1 MTDDAEIIKN
11 LPAAQA
17 ALMAKI
23 YNRRAPL
30 SDIPLPRSVVQLPIW
45 PESTRGVPNGVL
57 RSALFGAIK
66 KGARPNGTY
75 LDNK

>member
-1 MTDDAEIIKN
+1 LTDEAETIKN

-17 ALMAKI
+17 ASMARMFA
-23 YNRRAPL
+23 RRTSPTEMQ
-30 SDIPLPRSVVQLPIW
+30 LPRDVMQLPFW

-66 KGARPNGTY
+66 KGARPY
-75 LDNK
+75 F